1 MRAGCISARAGEFRV
16 IAITRF
22 PRNRRPVNRFF
33 RDGANSRRF
42 YGPLMSSRLLFRNRK
57 GNFMHKR
64 EKLFRVRPGIPL
76 DRNAKVRIMAY
87 ARGHNAKHKRAGQP
101 HGPIT
106 RAFLDVLE
114 ALLWGFHN
122 SHTGKCFPSYD
133 AIAAK
138 ARCCR
143 DTVHRAIQVLESAD
157 VLTWA
162 HRFDKIKRGHKWQI
176 IRTSNA
182 YAFRD
187 PLPCVTVGRT
197 YKSESPTGTTN
208 QDKFSFTESRKIIVL
223 DPTSTTDAVLIS
235 LGRAMGALPEPSA
248 A

>member
-1 MRAGCISARAGEFRV
+1 MQ
-16 IAITRF
+16 
-22 PRNRRPVNRFF
+22 
-33 RDGANSRRF
+33 
-42 YGPLMSSRLLFRNRK
+42 
-57 GNFMHKR
+57 KR
-64 EKLFRVRPGIPL
+64 EKRFRDRPGIPL
-76 DRNAKVRIMAY
+76 DRNAKARIMAY
-87 ARGHNAKHKRAGQP
+87 VRGYNAKHKRAGQP

-122 SHTGKCFPSYD
+122 SRTGKCFPGYD

-143 DTVHRAIQVLESAD
+143 DTVHRAIRALEVAD

-162 HRFDKIKRGHKWQI
+162 NRFDKVKREEKWQV

-187 PLPCVTVGRT
+187 PLPCVTLART
-197 YKSESPTGTTN
+197 YKSEKPPGTPN
-208 QDKFSFTESRKIIVL
+208 QDDFSFRESRKVLIL
-223 DPTSTTDAVLIS
+223 DPASTLDSALIR
-235 LGRAMGALPEPSA
+235 LGRAMGALPA
-248 A
+248 V

>member
-1 MRAGCISARAGEFRV
+1 VTGNHENSRKSQ
-16 IAITRF
+16 
-22 PRNRRPVNRFF
+22 PRQLPSFGRR
-33 RDGANSRRF
+33 ANSRRI
-42 YGPLMSSRLLFRNRK
+42 YGPLMSVRLLLRNRK
-57 GNFMHKR
+57 GNIVQKR
-64 EKLFRVRPGIPL
+64 EKLFRDRPGIPL
-76 DRNAKVRIMAY
+76 DRNAKARIIAYVRGY
-87 ARGHNAKHKRAGQP
+87 NAKHKRAGQP

-122 SHTGKCFPSYD
+122 SRTGKCFPGYD
-133 AIAAK
+133 TIAEK

-143 DTVHRAIQVLESAD
+143 DTVHRAINALESAD

-162 HRFDKIKRGHKWQI
+162 NRFDKIKRGDKWQI

-187 PLPCVTVGRT
+187 PLPCVTVART
-197 YKSESPTGTTN
+197 YKSENPAGTSN
-208 QDKFSFTESRKIIVL
+208 QDNFSFMESRRVIVL
-223 DPTSTTDAVLIS
+223 NPANTLDSTLIS
-235 LGRAMGALPEPSA
+235 LGRAMGALPDPNA

>member
-1 MRAGCISARAGEFRV
+1 MR
-16 IAITRF
+16 
-22 PRNRRPVNRFF
+22 
-33 RDGANSRRF
+33 
-42 YGPLMSSRLLFRNRK
+42 
-57 GNFMHKR
+57 KR
-64 EKLFRVRPGIPL
+64 EKLFRARPGIPL
-76 DRNAKVRIMAY
+76 DRNAKARIMAY
-87 ARGHNAKHKRAGQP
+87 ARGYNAKHKRAGQP

-106 RAFLDVLE
+106 RAFFDVLE

-122 SHTGKCFPSYD
+122 SRTGQCFPGYE

-143 DTVHRAIQVLESAD
+143 DTVHRAIHALEHAD

-162 HRFDKIKRGHKWQI
+162 NRFSKIKLADRWQI

-197 YKSESPTGTTN
+197 YKSESPPGTLN
-208 QDKFSFTESRKIIVL
+208 QDKFPLLESRKIIVL
-223 DPTSTTDAVLIS
+223 DPTSTWEKALIG
-235 LGRAMGALPEPSA
+235 LGRAMGAIPDHHA